1 MAGKK
6 YTLKSNLSL
15 FLRVQSV
22 CAGGIYQGY
31 VLTEMLFTGMYIL
44 SMNGIQIFEESQNEK
59 QLTEQT
65 RLLCLLIGPIFCVS
79 GFIISY
85 FIPLFTAKIERRQ
98 CMIISDIIFIT
109 ATILTQIPS
118 LYVFVI
124 ARFLMGAT
132 CGIDLIVTPLYIR
145 EISPDHISSKTESLF
160 QANISLGIL
169 LAFFNQIPMEN
180 FTDNDQEI
188 GNYWHFIFLFPAIFS
203 IIRLLSL
210 VFIYKKDTPYYYYRK
225 KQLIQGREALELIYQ
240 DKCIL
245 ELEQQYLV
253 PGSFDINEIQTELQ
267 IGSCQ
272 DVESSEQA
280 NNFNSL
286 VSEEINIIQDYG
298 KSYKNRLRVG
308 ILINFCQE
316 MSGGT
321 AVIGLSGSVI
331 GLLTDNPEMERCLIL
346 GSYVFNLFVS
356 TLGVAFDRKLA
367 RKKYLVGGF
376 LLCSICQFIMAI
388 ISSCF
393 NNLKENLT
401 LQFTFFMFLLFF
413 YASFNFTIGP
423 VTVILTSDILKD
435 RGFSYSIM
443 ANWLGHFFSFVLLV
457 NPYQYINHIIYGFFG
472 FLGFLFSMKYIVET
486 RWFNFSNLQEIYKDI
501 QKNQQQNLKVK
512 PTNEKTTIQQNLLQ
526 NSDQIQ

>member
-1 MAGKK
+1 MDGKK
-6 YTLKSNLSL
+6 YALKSNLSL

-31 VLTEMLFTGMYIL
+31 VLTEMLFTGLYIL
-44 SMNGIQIFEESQNEK
+44 SMNGIQIFDATQDEK
-59 QLTEQT
+59 TLTEQT

-85 FIPLFTAKIERRQ
+85 FIPLFAAKIQRRQ
-98 CMIISDIIFIT
+98 CMIISDIIFIV
-109 ATILTQIPS
+109 ATIFTQIPS
-118 LYVFVI
+118 LYLFII
-124 ARFLMGAT
+124 ARLLMGVT
-132 CGIDLIVTPLYIR
+132 CGIDLVVTPLYIR
-145 EISPDHISSKTESLF
+145 EISPDHMSSKTESLF

-169 LAFFNQIPMEN
+169 VAFFIQMPMQN
-180 FTDNDQEI
+180 FVDNDQEI
-188 GNYWHFIFLFPAIFS
+188 GSYWHLIFVFPAVFS

-210 VFIYKKDTPYYYYRK
+210 IFIYKKDTPYYYYRK
-225 KQLIQGREALELIYQ
+225 KQLREGREALEYIYQ
-240 DKCIL
+240 DNCIL

-253 PGSFDINEIQTELQ
+253 PGSFDISEIQTELQ
-267 IGSCQ
+267 IDQCQ
-272 DVESSEQA
+272 DAESAQST
-280 NNFNSL
+280 NNFNPL
-286 VSEEINIIQDYG
+286 ITEEINIIQDYD

-321 AVIGLSGSVI
+321 ALIGLSGSVI
-331 GLLTDNPEMERCLIL
+331 GLLTNDPVMERCLIL

-376 LLCSICQFIMAI
+376 MLCSIFQFTMAL
-388 ISSCF
+388 ISGCS
-393 NNLKENLT
+393 NDLKENLT

-457 NPYQYINHIIYGFFG
+457 NPYQYINHIIYGIFS
-472 FLGFLFSMKYIVET
+472 FLGFLFSMKYIIET

-501 QKNQQQNLKVK
+501 QKNKQQNFKVK
-512 PTNEKTTIQQNLLQ
+512 STIEKTTIQQNLLQ
-526 NSDQIQ
+526 NE